1 MKVLFL
7 SVLSFLLLQVSFG
20 QDNKVVGKW
29 LTFDEN
35 TGEQKATVE
44 IYINKGK
51 LFGKVVEITDPKH
64 QKDVCVK
71 CTGSKKDKP
80 MMGLEVIDGLSWNI
94 DDERWKDGDVLEA
107 DTGKVYD
114 CAIWLDSDDPDKLF
128 LRGYVAFFYRT
139 QEWKRVK

>member
-1 MKVLFL
+1 MRNVFL
-7 SVLSFLLLQVSFG
+7 SVLCFLLVQVSIG
-20 QDNKVVGKW
+20 QDKRVVGKW

-51 LFGKVVEITDPKH
+51 LFGKVVEITEQAH
-64 QKDVCVK
+64 QKDLCVK
-71 CTGSKKDKP
+71 CIGAKKDKP
-80 MMGLEVIDGLSWNI
+80 MMGLEIIDGLSWDA
-94 DDERWKDGDVLEA
+94 DDKRWKDGDVLEA
-107 DTGKVYD
+107 DTGKTYD
-114 CAIWLDSDDPDKLF
+114 CAIWLDGDNPDKLF